1 MVETKRAKNEN
12 LEQQRIVCKDI
23 LDFNSAV
30 GYLQISKSL
39 LYKLTS
45 KRTIKFFKPNGGKI
59 YFRKSDLDAWILSG
73 ERKSVDVIENESLNA
88 MKGGQYDRKND

>member
-1 MVETKRAKNEN
+1 MAKDN
-12 LEQQRIVCKDI
+12 LDEDFNI
-23 LDFNSAV
+23 LDFNQAV

-59 YFRKSDLDAWILSG
+59 YFLKSDLDAWILGG
-73 ERKSVDVIENESLNA
+73 EMKSIDTLASEALNT
-88 MKGGQYDRKND
+88 MKGGRYAKGND